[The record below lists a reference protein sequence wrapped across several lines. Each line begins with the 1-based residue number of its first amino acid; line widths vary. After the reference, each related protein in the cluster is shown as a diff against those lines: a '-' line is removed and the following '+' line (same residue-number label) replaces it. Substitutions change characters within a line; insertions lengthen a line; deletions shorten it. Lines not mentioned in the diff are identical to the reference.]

1 MKQPWWKY
9 AIFCFHPKFDTGT
22 WTITAAFSTVVIF
35 SALFFITLAFS
46 APKCFCPEIWE
57 HIDALSPEFK
67 AIYAIAIFLLL
78 GVVIVSVLC
87 MYGTFKAQSGKLIP
101 YILTMT
107 VISIGTLGGS
117 VFIFIQLAYID
128 QFLLFDNSTYWN
140 LAKMLSEFKYRTQ
153 VVGGLINPLFVDPP
167 NSVLKEDLISNLEG
181 MWASINILLKNFLNI
196 DMGDE
201 LNLNMLLDAALRDEI
216 LILMGAGKRVMKISA
231 VLLLLGMNW
240 LFFASLIVTFA
251 HWRRLKSGVVTHFS
265 PVPNIILSQKLTSES
280 YRSTESDTLSDDYS
294 GLSLR
299 ELKRMK
305 SRQYR
310 RAGSR
315 TGSSRSSK
323 RLYDIG
329 RLEVEE
335 KFPRENFL

>member
-9 AIFCFHPKFDTGT
+9 AVFCFHPKFDTGT

-35 SALFFITLAFS
+35 GALFFITLAFS

-67 AIYAIAIFLLL
+67 AIYALSIFVLFA
-78 GVVIVSVLC
+78 VVIVSVLC
-87 MYGTFKAQSGKLIP
+87 MYGTFKAQSGKLVP
-101 YILTMT
+101 YIITMFIVSVAT
-107 VISIGTLGGS
+107 FAGSI
-117 VFIFIQLAYID
+117 FIFIQLAYID

-140 LAKMLSEFKYRTQ
+140 LAKM
-153 VVGGLINPLFVDPP
+153 
-167 NSVLKEDLISNLEG
+167 VLKEDLISNLEG
-181 MWASINILLKNFLNI
+181 MWASVNILLKNFLNI

-201 LNLNMLLDAALRDEI
+201 LNLNMLLDAALKDEI

-231 VLLLLGMNW
+231 VLLLMGMNW
-240 LFFASLIVTFA
+240 LFISSLIVAFS
-251 HWRRLKSGVVTHFS
+251 HWRRLKSGVVNHFS

-280 YRSTESDTLSDDYS
+280 YRSTESDTMSDDYS

-305 SRQYR
+305 SRQFR
-310 RAGSR
+310 KSGSR
-315 TGSSRSSK
+315 TGSSVRSTK
-323 RLYDIG
+323 RLYDVG

>member
-140 LAKMLSEFKYRTQ
+140 LAKM
-153 VVGGLINPLFVDPP
+153 
-167 NSVLKEDLISNLEG
+167 VLKEDLISNLEG